1 MGEMRKL
8 FGILL
13 ALIPS
18 VLWAEGTATLISDNR
33 AIEDSWAWCF
43 SEELG
48 LTVKKETLC
57 YGCNLTAESG
67 MASDVQRILS
77 NKSISERK
85 PDVIFLQL
93 GCNDEADSEQ
103 QFTNYEQ
110 SLFDFP
116 YGKVCTTKGANPRT
130 KNIAISK
137 DKQKLT
143 NRNFA
148 GSLCRIMLYLR
159 EEVPDARVFFLA
171 PVRYGQELHGADS
184 LKVSQLKAVANM
196 FCVPFV
202 EDMQM
207 VTRYD
212 FIWKQTRPQ
221 VGTVL
226 LLGDSY
232 CQLKKWTAE
241 MERLAEV
248 QFINLGK
255 VSATLKERG
264 GKHTNTLGA
273 QLNRI
278 PIESKP
284 DAIIIEGGI
293 NDDADS
299 QSAVDDYP
307 SRVASQKR
315 TTFAGAMAYIV
326 NNLKKRFPSAKIYV
340 ITPGG
345 LYYGHTDRP
354 FDFII
359 KADQIRK
366 AAQLLGLPTI
376 DWDREGRLSFVF
388 NNSKGTG
395 NGTNASPFL
404 YNVPSR
410 ETGDLLHPNEVGAVY
425 LAENV
430 IKELR
435 AKNE

>member
-1 MGEMRKL
+1 MKRW

-13 ALIPS
+13 VLIPM
-18 VLWAEGTATLISDNR
+18 LLKAEGTAMLISDNR
-33 AIEDSWAWCF
+33 AIEESWTWCF

-57 YGCNLTAESG
+57 YGCNLTAERG
-67 MASDVQRILS
+67 MSTDVQRILS

-93 GCNDEADSEQ
+93 GCNDEADEDQERTS
-103 QFTNYEQ
+103 YEQ
-110 SLFDFP
+110 SLFDYP
-116 YGKVCTTKGANPRT
+116 YGKVCTTKGLNPRT
-130 KNIAISK
+130 KNIAVSK

-143 NRNFA
+143 NKNFA

-171 PVRYGQELHGADS
+171 PVRYGQDLHGQDS
-184 LKVSQLKAVANM
+184 VKVSQLKAVANM

-202 EDMQM
+202 EDMRM

-212 FIWKQTRPQ
+212 FIWKKTKLSL
-221 VGTVL
+221 GSVL

-232 CQLKKWTAE
+232 CELKKWTAA
-241 MERLAEV
+241 MERMSDV
-248 QFINLGK
+248 QCINLGK

-264 GKHTNTLGA
+264 EKHTNTLGA

-278 PIESKP
+278 PQGSNP

-293 NDDADS
+293 NDDADP
-299 QSAVDDYP
+299 QSVVDDYT
-307 SRVASQKR
+307 SCVTNQKR
-315 TTFAGAMAYIV
+315 TTFAGALAYIV
-326 NNLKKRFPSAKIYV
+326 SNLKVRFPAAKIYV

-345 LYYGHTDRP
+345 LYYGHTDQP
-354 FDFII
+354 FDYIV

-366 AAQLLGLPTI
+366 AAQLLGVPTI
-376 DWDREGRLSFVF
+376 DWDKEGRLSFVF

-395 NGTNASPFL
+395 SGTNASPFL
-404 YNVPSR
+404 YNIPSR

-435 AKNE
+435 P